1 MKCCKSMG
9 NLEYRVRRS
18 DVMKAYKKAVAVS
31 DWVKAQNFREELN
44 ALTHQFWLQQETLLK
59 TEQEAFTLLKD
70 ELTLTL
76 E

>member
-31 DWVKAQNFREELN
+31 DWVKARDFREELN
-44 ALTHQFWLQQETLLK
+44 ALTHQFWVQQETLIKLNK
-59 TEQEAFTLLKD
+59 KHSLC
-70 ELTLTL
+70 
-76 E
+76 